1 MNNLPVIIGL
11 SAFVCLSAGAAI
23 GIGLRLRLP
32 EHHLADDSRH
42 LLDIS
47 LGIIGTMAGL
57 VLGLVV
63 ASSAAS
69 YNTQRG
75 ELLDMASKTVF
86 LDRVLAH
93 YGPGATSA
101 RETLRVVVVRTI
113 DRIWP
118 ASGANSQETNP
129 LAVRGEVLLDK
140 LEDLKADNEIQRSLK
155 SEAVTLA
162 MNLGQMRWLLFEQ
175 SDSMVSMSL
184 VVLLIFWFTI
194 TFMGFG
200 LFAPPNPTAFV
211 ALGLCALAVSGAVF
225 VALAMNTPFE
235 GVVQLSSAPLREAL
249 AQLGH

>member
-1 MNNLPVIIGL
+1 MSSLPVIVGFI
-11 SAFVCLSAGAAI
+11 AFVCLSAGAAI

-32 EHHLADDSRH
+32 GHHLSDDSRH
-42 LLDIS
+42 LLEIS

-63 ASSAAS
+63 ASAAAS

-75 ELLDMASKTVF
+75 ELLDMSSRVVF

-93 YGPGATSA
+93 YGPAA
-101 RETLRVVVVRTI
+101 NPPRDTLRLVVERTI

-118 ASGANSQETNP
+118 AGGATSQQTNP
-129 LAVRGEVLLDK
+129 LATHGEVLLDQ
-140 LEDLKADNEIQRSLK
+140 LEDLKAENDTQRSLK
-155 SEAVTLA
+155 TEAVTLA
-162 MNLGQMRWLLFEQ
+162 MNLGQTRWLLFEQ
-175 SDSMVSMSL
+175 GGSSVSMSL

-194 TFMGFG
+194 TFVGFG
-200 LFAPPNPTAFV
+200 LFAPSNLTAFV

-225 VALAMNTPFE
+225 VALAMYTPFE
-235 GVVQLSSAPLREAL
+235 GLVQLSSAPLREAL